1 MTKSMQTNEVIKL
14 WKELNIDRCEMEFS
28 CGGDSMNETDF
39 TLYDKGGE
47 VVDNEELTDY
57 FNGQVYNEIDFYE
70 VSDGQYMGEFGK
82 VVITLEE
89 DEDNEEDSVF
99 NYDKQ
104 AQAEYEEMFFSNTY
118 VELNEKERELLLT
131 KVENINGGGWDNE
144 LNVNYKDDCVLT
156 DEEEELLNNL
166 LEKIKDNAE
175 DAEIDGEGD
184 ETDGENRTFETEI
197 EIENGSLVVS
207 VGGRFYFTRESFD

>member
-1 MTKSMQTNEVIKL
+1 MQTNDAIKL

-28 CGGDSMNETDF
+28 CGGDSMNETDY
-39 TLYDKGGE
+39 TLYDKDE
-47 VVDNEELTDY
+47 KVVDSPELNDY
-57 FNGQVYNEIDFYE
+57 FDHEVYNEVEFYE

-89 DEDNEEDSVF
+89 DEEDEEYFS
-99 NYDKQ
+99 YDKQ
-104 AQAEYEEMFFSNTY
+104 ALSEWEDTFFTDVNIKLS
-118 VELNEKERELLLT
+118 EKEKELLVT

-166 LEKIKDNAE
+166 LEKVRDEAENAE
-175 DAEIDGEGD
+175 IEGEGE
-184 ETDGENRTFETEI
+184 ETDGENRTFESEI
-197 EIENGSLVVS
+197 DIEDDTLVVS
-207 VGGRFYFTRESFD
+207 VGGRFYFTRDSD

>member
-1 MTKSMQTNEVIKL
+1 MQTNEAIKL

-28 CGGDSMNETDF
+28 CGGDSMNETDY
-39 TLYDKGGE
+39 TLYDKDE
-47 VVDNEELTDY
+47 KVVDSPELNDY
-57 FNGQVYNEIDFYE
+57 FDHEVYNEVEFYE

-89 DEDNEEDSVF
+89 DEEDEEYFS
-99 NYDKQ
+99 YDKQ
-104 AQAEYEEMFFSNTY
+104 ALSEWEDTFFTDVNIKLS
-118 VELNEKERELLLT
+118 EKEKELLVT

-166 LEKIKDNAE
+166 LEKVRDEAENAE
-175 DAEIDGEGD
+175 IEGEGE
-184 ETDGENRTFETEI
+184 ETDGENRTFESEI
-197 EIENGSLVVS
+197 DIEDDTLVVS
-207 VGGRFYFTRESFD
+207 VGGRFYYTRDSD

>member
-1 MTKSMQTNEVIKL
+1 MQTNEAIKL

-28 CGGDSMNETDF
+28 CGGDSMNETDY
-39 TLYDKGGE
+39 TLYDKE
-47 VVDNEELTDY
+47 DKIVDSPELNDY
-57 FNGQVYNEIDFYE
+57 FEHEVYNEVEFYE

-99 NYDKQ
+99 IYTKEALSEWEDT
-104 AQAEYEEMFFSNTY
+104 FFTDVNIKLS
-118 VELNEKERELLLT
+118 EKEKELLVT

-166 LEKIKDNAE
+166 LEKVRDEAENAE
-175 DAEIDGEGD
+175 IEGEGE
-184 ETDGENRTFETEI
+184 ETDGENRTFESEI
-197 EIENGSLVVS
+197 DIEDDTLVVS
-207 VGGRFYFTRESFD
+207 VGGRFYFTRDSD

>member
-1 MTKSMQTNEVIKL
+1 MQTNEVIKL

-39 TLYDKGGE
+39 NLYDKDGE

-57 FNGQVYNEIDFYE
+57 FDGQVYNEIDFYE

>member
-1 MTKSMQTNEVIKL
+1 MQTNEVIKL

>member
-1 MTKSMQTNEVIKL
+1 MQTNDAIKL

-28 CGGDSMNETDF
+28 CGGDSMNETDY
-39 TLYDKGGE
+39 TLYDKDE
-47 VVDNEELTDY
+47 KVVDSPELNDY
-57 FNGQVYNEIDFYE
+57 FDHEVYNEVEFYE

-89 DEDNEEDSVF
+89 DEEDEEYFS
-99 NYDKQ
+99 YDKQ
-104 AQAEYEEMFFSNTY
+104 ALSEWEDTFFTDVNIKLS
-118 VELNEKERELLLT
+118 EKEKELLVT

-166 LEKIKDNAE
+166 LEKVRDEAENAE
-175 DAEIDGEGD
+175 IEGEGE
-184 ETDGENRTFETEI
+184 ETDGENRTFESEI
-197 EIENGSLVVS
+197 DIEDDTLVVS
-207 VGGRFYFTRESFD
+207 VGGRFYFTKDSD

>member
-1 MTKSMQTNEVIKL
+1 MQTNDAIKL

-28 CGGDSMNETDF
+28 CGGDSMNETDY
-39 TLYDKGGE
+39 TLYDKDE
-47 VVDNEELTDY
+47 KVVDSPELNDY
-57 FNGQVYNEIDFYE
+57 FDHEVYNEVEFYE

-89 DEDNEEDSVF
+89 DGEDEEYFS
-99 NYDKQ
+99 YDKQ
-104 AQAEYEEMFFSNTY
+104 ALSEWEDTFFTDVNIKLS
-118 VELNEKERELLLT
+118 EKEKELLVT

-166 LEKIKDNAE
+166 LEKVRDEAENAE
-175 DAEIDGEGD
+175 IEGEGE
-184 ETDGENRTFETEI
+184 ETDGENRTFESEI
-197 EIENGSLVVS
+197 DIEDDTLVVS
-207 VGGRFYFTRESFD
+207 VGGRFYFTRDSD

>member
-1 MTKSMQTNEVIKL
+1 MQTNDAIKL

-28 CGGDSMNETDF
+28 CGGDSMNETDY
-39 TLYDKGGE
+39 TLYDKDE
-47 VVDNEELTDY
+47 KVVDSPELNDY
-57 FNGQVYNEIDFYE
+57 FDHEVYNEVEFYE

-89 DEDNEEDSVF
+89 DEEDEEYFS
-99 NYDKQ
+99 YDKQ
-104 AQAEYEEMFFSNTY
+104 ALSEWEDTFFTDVNIKLS
-118 VELNEKERELLLT
+118 EKEKELLVT

-166 LEKIKDNAE
+166 LEKVRDEAENAE
-175 DAEIDGEGD
+175 IEGEGE
-184 ETDGENRTFETEI
+184 ETDGENRTFESEI
-197 EIENGSLVVS
+197 DIEDDTLVVS
-207 VGGRFYFTRESFD
+207 VGGRFYYTRDSD

>member
-1 MTKSMQTNEVIKL
+1 MQTNDAIKL

-28 CGGDSMNETDF
+28 CGGDSMNETDY
-39 TLYDKGGE
+39 TLYDKDE
-47 VVDNEELTDY
+47 KIVDSPELNDY
-57 FNGQVYNEIDFYE
+57 FDHEVYNEVEFYE

-89 DEDNEEDSVF
+89 DGEDEEYFS
-99 NYDKQ
+99 YDKQ
-104 AQAEYEEMFFSNTY
+104 ALSEWEDTFFTDVNIKLS
-118 VELNEKERELLLT
+118 EKEKELLVT

-166 LEKIKDNAE
+166 LEKVRDEAENAE
-175 DAEIDGEGD
+175 IEGEGE
-184 ETDGENRTFETEI
+184 ETDGENRTFESEI
-197 EIENGSLVVS
+197 DIEDDTLVVS
-207 VGGRFYFTRESFD
+207 VGGRFYFTRDSD

>member
-1 MTKSMQTNEVIKL
+1 MQTNDAIKL

-28 CGGDSMNETDF
+28 CGGDSMNETDY
-39 TLYDKGGE
+39 TLYDKDDKI
-47 VVDNEELTDY
+47 VDSPELNDY
-57 FNGQVYNEIDFYE
+57 FEHEVYNEVEFYE

-89 DEDNEEDSVF
+89 DEEDENGGYFS
-99 NYDKQ
+99 YDKQ
-104 AQAEYEEMFFSNTY
+104 ALSEWEDTFFTDVNIKLS
-118 VELNEKERELLLT
+118 EKEKELLVT

-166 LEKIKDNAE
+166 LEKVRDEAENAE
-175 DAEIDGEGD
+175 IEGEGE
-184 ETDGENRTFETEI
+184 ETDGENRTFESEI
-197 EIENGSLVVS
+197 DIEDDTLVVS
-207 VGGRFYFTRESFD
+207 VGGRFYFTKDSD

>member
-1 MTKSMQTNEVIKL
+1 
-14 WKELNIDRCEMEFS
+14 
-28 CGGDSMNETDF
+28 
-39 TLYDKGGE
+39 